1 MKTSSG
7 DASLGQAVVFT
18 EWEDAEGNTRSV
30 AEEGGAVDGDGDEE
44 AGEVVDLAEA
54 ERLVQEQADLVR
66 GLKANLTNE
75 DAEVKEAVT
84 VLLERK
90 AALEALQ
97 QAS

>member
-1 MKTSSG
+1 M
-7 DASLGQAVVFT
+7 
-18 EWEDAEGNTRSV
+18 EGHYEELLRSCCRWH
-30 AEEGGAVDGDGDEE
+30 
-44 AGEVVDLAEA
+44 A
-54 ERLVQEQADLVR
+54 ERAALRGQEQADLVR
-66 GLKANLTNE
+66 GLKAKLTNE

>member
-1 MKTSSG
+1 M
-7 DASLGQAVVFT
+7 
-18 EWEDAEGNTRSV
+18 
-30 AEEGGAVDGDGDEE
+30 
-44 AGEVVDLAEA
+44 
-54 ERLVQEQADLVR
+54 R